1 MSEMTNLN
9 QSAQSRLLCIKVY
22 LAPDHCKI
30 DAPTAAGAIKHG
42 AGQSAMKQTRIPC
55 VDF

>member
-1 MSEMTNLN
+1 MSEMKNLN

-22 LAPDHCKI
+22 LAPDHCEI

>member
-1 MSEMTNLN
+1 MSETKNLN
-9 QSAQSRLLCIKVY
+9 QSAQSRLLRIKVY

-30 DAPTAAGAIKHG
+30 DAPTAVGAIKRG
-42 AGQSAMKQTRIPC
+42 AGKSAMKQTRIPC